1 LAIKTLHIT
10 NAWHPTSGGVSTF
23 YRALG
28 REANRRGHE
37 LRLIVPGAQD
47 GLEPVDRHVLIYHV
61 AAPPAF
67 FNPAYRTIY
76 PNQYLLHGSK
86 LQKILARERPDLIEI
101 SDKYTLAYLGGLL
114 RHRLLPALDFRPL
127 LVGLSNERMDDNF
140 RSYLG
145 WIPFGK
151 QFCSWYMRRVYF
163 PLFDH
168 HIANSVYTA
177 EELRAASLG
186 HLVRRG
192 IWVRPMGADLSE
204 YSPAHR
210 TSEGRRRLVAL
221 CRADAD
227 SVILLYAGRLVPE
240 KNLSLLF
247 EMMECLNRNS
257 PNRRFHLIVAGDGIE
272 RRRWEQYSTE
282 RLPGKVV
289 FLGHIR
295 EMDMLT
301 TLLANADIFVHPNP
315 REPFGIAP
323 LEAMASGT
331 PLLAP
336 NTGGVTAYANMENA
350 WTVPATVA
358 DFSAAILELLANPQL
373 TRQKTRKAM
382 ETAQSYRWEK
392 VSAGFLDLYQE
403 LYAVFHGE
411 TATLPADT
419 YSTTAKPGTARLLH
433 WASQAAQKA
442 FTIVVRPRASME
454 IPETGKS
461 QQDAAGTL
469 KQKYHRA

>member
-1 LAIKTLHIT
+1 MTPAQGDRLPIKTLHIT

-23 YRALG
+23 YRALA

-67 FNPAYRTIY
+67 FNPAYRTMY

-86 LQKILARERPDLIEI
+86 LQDILVRERPDLIEI

-114 RHRLLPALDFRPL
+114 RHRLLPALDFRPVI
-127 LVGLSNERMDDNF
+127 VGLSNERMDDNF

-151 QFCSWYMRRVYF
+151 QFCSWYMRRLYF

-168 HIANSVYTA
+168 HIANSGYTA
-177 EELRAASLG
+177 EELGNASRG

-192 IWVRPMGADLSE
+192 IWVRHMGADLSE

-210 TSEGRRRLVAL
+210 TPEGRRRLLAL
-221 CRADAD
+221 CAADAD
-227 SVILLYAGRLVPE
+227 AVILLYAGRLVPE

-247 EMMECLNRNS
+247 EVMEHLNRCL
-257 PNRRFHLIVAGDGIE
+257 PERKFYLIVAGDGIE
-272 RRRWEQYSTE
+272 RQRWEQYGAA
-282 RLPGKVV
+282 RLPGQVV

-295 EMDMLT
+295 NISTLT

-331 PLLAP
+331 PLIAP
-336 NTGGVTAYANMENA
+336 NTGGVTSYANLDNA

-358 DFSAAILELLANPQL
+358 DFSAAIGELLANPQRTL
-373 TRQKTRKAM
+373 EKMQKAL
-382 ETAQSYRWEK
+382 ETAQSYRWER

-403 LYAVFHGE
+403 LHAIFHGK

-419 YSTTAKPGTARLLH
+419 YSTAAKPGTALLLH
-433 WASQAAQKA
+433 WASQLAQKLFA
-442 FTIVVRPRASME
+442 TVARPRVATQVRE
-454 IPETGKS
+454 RGES
-461 QQDAAGTL
+461 QHDAARL
-469 KQKYHRA
+469 

>member
-10 NAWHPTSGGVSTF
+10 NAWHPSSGGISTF
-23 YRALG
+23 YRALA
-28 REANRRGHE
+28 REANRRGHQ
-37 LRLIVPGAQD
+37 LRLIVPGAQE
-47 GLEPVDRHVLIYHV
+47 GIERLDRHALIYHV

-67 FNPAYRTIY
+67 LNSAYRTIY
-76 PNQYLLHGSK
+76 PNQYVLQGSK
-86 LQKILARERPDLIEI
+86 LQTILARERPDLIEI

-114 RHRLLPALDFRPL
+114 RHRLLPALDFRPV

-145 WIPFGK
+145 WVPLGR

-177 EELRAASLG
+177 EELRAASCG

-192 IWVRPMGADLSE
+192 IWIRPMGVDLSE

-210 TSEGRRRLVAL
+210 TPDGRRRLLAL
-221 CRADAD
+221 CGADVDA
-227 SVILLYAGRLVPE
+227 VILLYAGRLVPE
-240 KNLSLLF
+240 KNLPLLF
-247 EMMECLNRNS
+247 EVMEHLNRSS
-257 PNRRFHLIVAGDGIE
+257 PERKFCLIVAGDGIE
-272 RRRWEQYSTE
+272 HQRWKQYSAE
-282 RLPGKVV
+282 HLPGQVA

-295 EMDMLT
+295 DIGMLT

-336 NTGGVTAYANMENA
+336 NTGGVAAYANMENA

-358 DFSAAILELLANPQL
+358 DFSAAIGELLANPQL
-373 TRQKTRKAM
+373 KQQKTRKAL
-382 ETAQSYRWEK
+382 ETAQRYRWER
-392 VSAGFLDLYQE
+392 VSAAFLDLYHE
-403 LYAVFHGE
+403 LHAIFHGE
-411 TATLPADT
+411 AARLPADT
-419 YSTTAKPGTARLLH
+419 YSTAAKPGAALLLH
-433 WASQAAQKA
+433 WASQAAQKV
-442 FTIVVRPRASME
+442 FTSVARSRTSVEVRERRE
-454 IPETGKS
+454 S
-461 QQDAAGTL
+461 QHDGAGL
-469 KQKYHRA
+469 

>member
-23 YRALG
+23 YRALA

-86 LQKILARERPDLIEI
+86 LQNILARERPDLIEI

-114 RHRLLPALDFRPL
+114 RHRLLPALDFRPV

-145 WIPFGK
+145 WIPCGK

-192 IWVRPMGADLSE
+192 IWVRPMGVDLSE

-210 TSEGRRRLVAL
+210 TIEERRRLVAL
-221 CRADAD
+221 CEADAD
-227 SVILLYAGRLVPE
+227 AVILLYAGRLVPE

-247 EMMECLNRNS
+247 EMMERLNRNS
-257 PNRRFHLIVAGDGIE
+257 PNRKFHLIVAGDGIE
-272 RRRWEQYSTE
+272 RRRWEQYSAE

-295 EMDMLT
+295 EMGMLT

-336 NTGGVTAYANMENA
+336 NTGGVTSYASMENA

-358 DFSAAILELLANPQL
+358 DFSTAILELLANPQL
-373 TRQKTRKAM
+373 MRQKTGKAM
-382 ETAQSYRWEK
+382 EAARSYSWEK

-411 TATLPADT
+411 KGALPADT
-419 YSTTAKPGTARLLH
+419 YSTAAKPGTARLLH
-433 WASQAAQKA
+433 WASQATQKA
-442 FTIVVRPRASME
+442 FTTVVRPRASVAV
-454 IPETGKS
+454 PETGKS
-461 QQDAAGTL
+461 QQDAAGLSAPT
-469 KQKYHRA
+469 RSN